1 MKLFSPPPRS
11 GDGRQAPPPKSRS
24 NRLAK
29 QGLDEVSAAFAAD
42 VDYTGDRPINSI
54 RPDPV
59 SPVGDPHMTDGLHAT
74 TRGRPNRAADGF
86 ELLDHPG
93 DVKLRTWGIDLE
105 RFFANAVEGMMTFL
119 FGNGIANLQPDRTE
133 AIEIETRDP
142 SRRLVIGAP
151 VSRDVRVPRPHWI
164 SCTRA
169 DQNQTEGHRCGCGRR
184 GGGGYQGRY
193 ASRALSPRVRRRVG
207 SGHCVRHVE
216 KKPCAR

>member
-86 ELLDHPG
+86 EFLDHPG

-119 FGNGIANLQPDRTE
+119 FGNGIANLQLSSATVLPTCSR
-133 AIEIETRDP
+133 IGRRRSRSR
-142 SRRLVIGAP
+142 SRRETARPFSSIGYRSSCIAQRPGTTPTLDLVYT
-151 VSRDVRVPRPHWI
+151 S
-164 SCTRA
+164 
-169 DQNQTEGHRCGCGRR
+169 
-184 GGGGYQGRY
+184 
-193 ASRALSPRVRRRVG
+193 
-207 SGHCVRHVE
+207 
-216 KKPCAR
+216 